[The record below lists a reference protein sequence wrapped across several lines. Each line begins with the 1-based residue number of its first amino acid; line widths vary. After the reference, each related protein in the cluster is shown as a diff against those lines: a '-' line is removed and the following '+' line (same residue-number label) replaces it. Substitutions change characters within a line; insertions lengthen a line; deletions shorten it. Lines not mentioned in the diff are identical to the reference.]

1 MNWIESIKEVKKAQD
16 NDRLVIFVGAGVS
29 ANSKLPNWS
38 QLIADIANR
47 IGYKGIC
54 DKCERNCETPS
65 ECSKRNYSSDE
76 YLKIPE
82 LFFQDDLSDKHT
94 DYYAFIKDRLVCDA
108 KSNEIDAEI
117 LNILPH
123 HIITTN
129 YDNLLETANSI
140 NTRLY
145 TVVSEDRDLLSSANS
160 RYILKMHGD
169 LKKEG
174 TIVLKESDYINYE
187 HTHILIST
195 FIKSLL
201 INHTFLFVGYS
212 LNDYNLKLIIGWIN
226 YLANIYGISDRPQNI
241 LIQYNKAT
249 DSDINYFKRRNINI
263 VDLETM
269 PTKLVELA
277 NCHTAFDNDIGNK
290 LLAYLKCINHSD
302 ILQKFIPL

>member
-1 MNWIESIKEVKKAQD
+1 M
-16 NDRLVIFVGAGVS
+16 
-29 ANSKLPNWS
+29 
-38 QLIADIANR
+38 
-47 IGYKGIC
+47 
-54 DKCERNCETPS
+54 
-65 ECSKRNYSSDE
+65 
-76 YLKIPE
+76 
-82 LFFQDDLSDKHT
+82 
-94 DYYAFIKDRLVCDA
+94 
-108 KSNEIDAEI
+108 
-117 LNILPH
+117 
-123 HIITTN
+123 
-129 YDNLLETANSI
+129 
-140 NTRLY
+140 
-145 TVVSEDRDLLSSANS
+145 VSEDRDLLSSANS

-277 NCHTAFDNDIGNK
+277 NCSYCF
-290 LLAYLKCINHSD
+290 
-302 ILQKFIPL
+302 